1 MKKVLVVAVAVLGL
15 VVTGTEKAAA
25 QTTPNKFGYF
35 DLEYVLSV
43 MPGIEKVDTLMQV
56 FERDSLNPEYQFEL
70 AELNRMD
77 STLKADSAKM
87 PARLYQQRQQEQI
100 QRYYKL
106 QNWQQYS
113 QQIMQSKQQELMA
126 PYLNKVLEAF
136 QAVIAEGKYTYVFK
150 RETLWQAPPADN
162 LIPIVAKKLGIKL
175 PVDPNA
181 PAEGGAPATKPA
193 TPPVKKN

>member
-1 MKKVLVVAVAVLGL
+1 MKKVLVVAMAMLGL
-15 VVTGTEKAAA
+15 VVTGSEKAIA

-43 MPGIEKVDTLMQV
+43 MPGIGKVDTLMQV

-136 QAVIAEGKYTYVFK
+136 QTVIADGKYTYVFK

-162 LIPIVAKKLGIKL
+162 LIPLVAKKLGIKL

-181 PAEGGAPATKPA
+181 PGETAPAAKPA
-193 TPPVKKN
+193 TPPAKKN